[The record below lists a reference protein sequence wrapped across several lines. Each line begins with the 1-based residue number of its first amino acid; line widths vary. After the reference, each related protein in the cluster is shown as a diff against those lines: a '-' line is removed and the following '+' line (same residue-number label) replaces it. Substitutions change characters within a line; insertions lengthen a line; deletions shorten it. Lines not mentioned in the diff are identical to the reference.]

1 MANLTNS
8 AKLIQEMAKKANRT
22 ELPEVNNSTVNFTVN
37 GNTWSQSMTT
47 NQASNSTVNLTVN
60 KTTVWLGNVDN
71 TSDANKPISTAT
83 QAALDLKAD
92 KSDLSSVYKYKWSV
106 ASYSNLPSTWLTA
119 WDVYNVEDT
128 WMNYAWTGSAWD
140 QLGASVDLS
149 NYVDK
154 STNQTIWWTKTF
166 STSPVV
172 PSKTT
177 AATNTWTAIATEAQV
192 YLKANASDVN
202 TKTFYLSSTSDLT
215 TAQAIYDWHNNWKN
229 PIIIFNKWVYLKS
242 YDYASKW
249 SWILYFRS
257 SWLSSQ
263 NNNNTT
269 SYIIHLWLEIAYSDD
284 TVTTITQTN
293 NNVSWNYLKTDIN
306 YSTPYIPTYD
316 WSPATKKYVDDNKW
330 TKVEIVTQT
339 QYDNIWSEKL
349 TNGVLYW
356 IKKS

>member
-8 AKLIQEMAKKANRT
+8 AKLIEEMDKKAYKT
-22 ELPEVNNSTVNFTVN
+22 ELPTVNNATVSFTVN
-37 GNTWSQSMTT
+37 GNTWSTSMTT
-47 NQASNSTVNLTVN
+47 NQATNSTVNLSVTKSTVG
-60 KTTVWLGNVDN
+60 LGDVDN
-71 TSDANKPISTAT
+71 TSDVNKPISNAT

-177 AATNTWTAIATEAQV
+177 DATNTWTVIATEAQV
-192 YLKANASDVN
+192 YKKANTSDVL
-202 TKTFYLSSTSDLT
+202 TKT
-215 TAQAIYDWHNNWKN
+215 
-229 PIIIFNKWVYLKS
+229 
-242 YDYASKW
+242 
-249 SWILYFRS
+249 
-257 SWLSSQ
+257 
-263 NNNNTT
+263 NTT
-269 SYIIHLWLEIAYSDD
+269 SF
-284 TVTTITQTN
+284 
-293 NNVSWNYLKTDIN
+293 
-306 YSTPYIPTYD
+306 TPTWDYN
-316 WSPATKKYVDDNKW
+316 PATKKYIDDLVWN
-330 TKVEIVTQT
+330 VETLLAAI
-339 QYDNIWSEKL
+339 
-349 TNGVLYW
+349 
-356 IKKS
+356 